1 MVLEYDTWVKPHL
14 KTDVEVQLSS
24 AVQQYQFWAGQLIQS
39 LGFLVAADA
48 VLLGYGINGRTSGA
62 ILLAALMP
70 LAMLLVRIEL
80 GRQALVAA
88 YVAIQLEC
96 RLDTNADSLVSMQV
110 ATRYPRAYRAVLEI
124 LKIENQN
131 ERINVLRKGMKPRN
145 VVRDSDTV
153 VFTSAALVQI
163 ALFFVALIG
172 LNRPFI

>member
-70 LAMLLVRIEL
+70 L
-80 GRQALVAA
+80 G
-88 YVAIQLEC
+88 
-96 RLDTNADSLVSMQV
+96 
-110 ATRYPRAYRAVLEI
+110 
-124 LKIENQN
+124 
-131 ERINVLRKGMKPRN
+131 
-145 VVRDSDTV
+145 
-153 VFTSAALVQI
+153 AAL
-163 ALFFVALIG
+163 LE
-172 LNRPFI
+172 